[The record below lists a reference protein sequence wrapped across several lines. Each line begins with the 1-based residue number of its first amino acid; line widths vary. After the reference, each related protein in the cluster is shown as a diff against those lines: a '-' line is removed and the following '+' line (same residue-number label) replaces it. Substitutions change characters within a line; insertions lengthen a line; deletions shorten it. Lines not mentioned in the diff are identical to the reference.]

1 MIKPDRPSKGGIRM
15 AKILTVKA
23 SKEFMGI
30 LEEAKWDLRK
40 SYSDII
46 REAVTEYLEKNLSKD
61 AQRKVKELLKKAPE
75 FSEPPI
81 RD

>member
-1 MIKPDRPSKGGIRM
+1 MSKPGRPAREETRM
-15 AKILTVKA
+15 KKILTIKA

-40 SYSDII
+40 SYSEII

-61 AQRKVKELLKKAPE
+61 AQRKVKRLLKKAPE
-75 FSEPPI
+75 FSEKEEAK
-81 RD
+81 

>member
-1 MIKPDRPSKGGIRM
+1 MSKPGRPSREETRM
-15 AKILTVKA
+15 KKILTIKA

-40 SYSDII
+40 SYSEII

-61 AQRKVKELLKKAPE
+61 AQRKVKRLLKKAPE
-75 FSEPPI
+75 FSEKEEAK
-81 RD
+81 

>member
-1 MIKPDRPSKGGIRM
+1 M

>member
-1 MIKPDRPSKGGIRM
+1 ME
-15 AKILTVKA
+15 KILTIKA

-40 SYSDII
+40 SYSEII

-75 FSEPPI
+75 FNIEKEESES
-81 RD
+81 